1 MSFFFGGSMPPLFCH
16 RLLFLAFSL
25 SLSLSLSLQYR
36 TFSRSLATSF
46 LARPGRAAASCS
58 ASAAAK
64 PSSSSEALFAPAIGD
79 DTADEEDCL
88 LEEEAVGGALILS
101 CETSE
106 LSIRMCVEGDRGER
120 DKRER

>member
-1 MSFFFGGSMPPLFCH
+1 
-16 RLLFLAFSL
+16 
-25 SLSLSLSLQYR
+25 
-36 TFSRSLATSF
+36 
-46 LARPGRAAASCS
+46 
-58 ASAAAK
+58 
-64 PSSSSEALFAPAIGD
+64 LFAPAIGD

-120 DKRER
+120 DKRERERAQGKSSRLFSSRSTNEGGKKWFQNF